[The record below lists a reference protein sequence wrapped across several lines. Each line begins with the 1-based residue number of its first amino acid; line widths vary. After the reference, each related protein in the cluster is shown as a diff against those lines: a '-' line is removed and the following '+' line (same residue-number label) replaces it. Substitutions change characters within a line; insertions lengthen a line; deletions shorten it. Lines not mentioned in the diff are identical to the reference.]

1 MGCSEPRIREQ
12 GFILAM
18 VLWMLVAVAVGV
30 GFLMLWT
37 RERVA
42 EATLGRAE
50 VEGRIAALSTRETLL
65 YLAATVPATQAGQP
79 LSPLPEGELAARRL
93 DDFGGFDR
101 RPRGGELRLDGHPYR
116 GLGGIVF
123 AIQDESGL
131 VPVAFPET
139 SPVPR
144 LLAAA
149 GAPARDVAS
158 LVDRLVDYVDADD
171 LRRLNG
177 AEARDYER
185 AGRPPPPGRP
195 LLSPRELP
203 RVLGWDALPPE
214 VLARAQD
221 WSTSA
226 YSGALNL
233 NTAPVPLLAAFVDS
247 CGTVCRDRLARRDAA
262 LFFSGRQFED
272 ETAARLIGDRDT
284 DYRNA
289 PSDTWRLAFWGASG
303 RAWRI
308 HVRLTPLADQAAPWT
323 VDAVYRAPRPDADDA
338 PPTIPSPLFADAPLD
353 RS

>member
-1 MGCSEPRIREQ
+1 MARSEARGHER

-18 VLWMLVAVAVGV
+18 VLWMLVAIAVGV

-42 EATLGRAE
+42 EATRDRAE
-50 VEGRIAALSTRETLL
+50 VDDRIALLSTRETLL
-65 YLAATVPATQAGQP
+65 YLAATVPVTQAGQP
-79 LSPLPEGELAARRL
+79 LSPIPEGELAARRL
-93 DDFGGFDR
+93 EDFGGFDR
-101 RPRGGELRLDGHPYR
+101 RPRGGELRLDGQPYR
-116 GLGGIVF
+116 GLGGVTF

-149 GAPARDVAS
+149 GASARDVPS
-158 LVDRLVDYVDADD
+158 LVDRLVDYTDPDD
-171 LRRLNG
+171 LKRLNG

-195 LLSPRELP
+195 VAHPRELS
-203 RVLGWDALPPE
+203 RVLGWEALPPA
-214 VLARAQD
+214 VMARAQD

-233 NTAPVPLLAAFVDS
+233 NTAPLPLLAAFVED
-247 CGTVCRDRLARRDAA
+247 CGTVCRDRLARRDTA
-262 LFFSGRQFED
+262 LFLSGRQFEE
-272 ETAARLIGDRDT
+272 ETAARLLGDRDT
-284 DYRNA
+284 DFRNT
-289 PSDTWRLAFWGASG
+289 PSEAWRLAFWGASG

-353 RS
+353 RR

>member
-1 MGCSEPRIREQ
+1 MARSECRSREQ

-18 VLWMLVAVAVGV
+18 VLWMLVAIAVGV

-42 EATLGRAE
+42 EATLDRAE
-50 VEGRIAALSTRETLL
+50 VDDRIALVSTRETLL
-65 YLAATVPATQAGQP
+65 YVAATVPLTQAGQP
-79 LSPLPEGELAARRL
+79 LSPIPDGELAARRL
-93 DDFGGFDR
+93 EDFGGFDR
-101 RPRGGELRLDGHPYR
+101 SPRGGELRLDGHPYR
-116 GLGGIVF
+116 GLGGITV

-149 GAPARDVAS
+149 GASARDVPA
-158 LVDRLVDYVDADD
+158 LVDRLADYTDADD

-177 AEARDYER
+177 AEAREYER
-185 AGRPPPPGRP
+185 VGRSPPPGRP
-195 LLSPRELP
+195 LLHPRELS
-203 RVLGWDALPPE
+203 RVLGWDALPPA

-233 NTAPVPLLAAFVDS
+233 NTAPLPLLAAFVED
-247 CGTVCRDRLARRDAA
+247 CGTVCRDRLARRDEA
-262 LFFSGRQFED
+262 LFFSGRQFEA
-272 ETAARLIGDRDT
+272 ETGARLLGDRDT
-284 DYRNA
+284 DFRNA
-289 PSDTWRLAFWGASG
+289 PSEAWRLAFWGASG

-353 RS
+353 RG